1 MRFADA
7 NIFLRYLTRPV
18 TPIDQQRFAACSA
31 LFARVLT
38 GDEQITT
45 SEVILAEVYFVLT
58 SPRQYG
64 LSASDAVGRLE
75 PVVAMRGLRLQRKR
89 IVLGALNRLATYPRL
104 GFEDA
109 LVAATLQRSGM
120 HLLSY
125 DSDFDQLPGITRE
138 MP

>member
-1 MRFADA
+1 VRFADA

-18 TPIDQQRFAACSA
+18 TQIDQQRFAACTA
-31 LFARVLT
+31 LFARVQT

-45 SEVILAEVYFVLT
+45 SEVILAEVFFVLT

-64 LSASDAVGRLE
+64 LTTDDAAGRLE

-89 IVLGALNRLATYPRL
+89 IVLRALNLLTTHPKL

-109 LVAATLQRSGM
+109 LVAASLQRSGM

-125 DSDFDQLPGITRE
+125 DADFDQIPKVTRE
-138 MP
+138 EP